1 MGHLLLI
8 YVFPFIKSYILISQ
22 QAELD
27 KAIDFLDPIDTDV
40 PKGGKDPQLEI
51 IYINL
56 FLCQKGWP
64 NFNRSFGNCVYDVG
78 SWT

>member
-51 IYINL
+51 IYINF
-56 FLCQKGWP
+56 FLMSKRMAKLQSKFWKLCE
-64 NFNRSFGNCVYDVG
+64 
-78 SWT
+78 

>member
-40 PKGGKDPQLEI
+40 PKGGKDPKYTLI
-51 IYINL
+51 F

-64 NFNRSFGNCVYDVG
+64 DFNRSFGNCVYDVE